1 MRRKQLIRDFV
12 KIYRLKHGA
21 LISAAVQ
28 LNLTYKNVLIIIFI

>member
-21 LISAAVQ
+21 LISVVQ
-28 LNLTYKNVLIIIFI
+28 LNLTYKKALIIIFI